1 MNNKRIDDCIK
12 IFDLNI
18 REFPT
23 SSNVYDSM
31 GEAYYNKVD
40 FNLALLNYKKSL
52 ELDPNNDS
60 AKKMLERIEQAK
72 R

>member
-1 MNNKRIDDCIK
+1 MNSKRLDDCIK

-18 REFPT
+18 REFPS

-31 GEAYYNKVD
+31 GEAFYNKGD

-52 ELDPNNDS
+52 DLDPKNDN
-60 AKKMLERIEQAK
+60 AKQMIEKIEQAK